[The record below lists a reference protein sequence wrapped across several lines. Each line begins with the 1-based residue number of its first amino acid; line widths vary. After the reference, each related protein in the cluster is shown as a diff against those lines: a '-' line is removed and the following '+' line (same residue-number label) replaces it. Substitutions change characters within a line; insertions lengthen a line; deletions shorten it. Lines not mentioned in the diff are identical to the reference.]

1 LETAAILKQREDQRM
16 AEAQAR
22 IAAKQDTNQSLTL
35 VDEFE
40 QGEQEIFDRLV
51 TENKLGDAD
60 FKDLYNTE
68 VQKLQSSIKE
78 RGKFSSSET
87 TLDFEN
93 KLMESQFKIG
103 DDRAIA
109 NTTALNDRMLGLG
122 QKRLRQYQLSPERK
136 GEGFNQIISGA
147 RDIVRR
153 EFGPSLPEA
162 MERQLINEVVINQF
176 EPQYSSLIAGQDYNG
191 ARLLLENDDV
201 SETLTNDQWRAYS
214 QRIELAENK
223 VTELAIENI
232 AKDTATAER
241 LGKPVSQLT
250 PTEIQEGRGGKDS
263 TFKARELVE
272 KAKVMFKTENP
283 SSEQIQQ
290 AARLQTGQDE
300 PNKLQRD
307 IIFKADAEE
316 INKQRGPNREV
327 AESNLQN
334 IRLAQTALSAKGPD
348 GKPAFEPGAFA
359 ELRTGISR
367 SLKIFGVTQDQIDKL
382 PFKLGD
388 ATMSDL
394 LSKPM
399 AQLALNQAE
408 KISRVTNMSLTLV
421 REALGTIGTDPEGLN
436 VMLGLASMIEERQL
450 SISELADKAA
460 AKIRNPESPGL
471 KNFDYVSEV
480 SNLKQEWGEKMEE
493 QLSTILVNSGKAP
506 GAAAPEAEKTAVSP
520 EDRAL
525 VGKPFAQGSKILGIQ
540 PDGRVLVEKA
550 DGQQGTVPREA
561 VDRWLQEQGGETA
574 PEGEPQGSSL
584 PRPPEATSPEAVE
597 GPEASPEAPLGL
609 REDGTPKGQG
619 FLGPRERPDG
629 GVSTELSVGVEID
642 GQEVLIPTMVPG
654 LEPKE
659 IEKLLE
665 IPEGG
670 AAEIPREIID
680 KAITHAEARIAEG
693 KSPFLELGEEPL
705 AEPQEPIELDQTT
718 TPDVK
723 PRTPAKKD
731 VAKKPGKF
739 TDAEAVAGLDDE
751 AFERFISTT
760 PASKRSAN
768 VNKVVADRVKAQLRS
783 KSGEA
788 EKDFSTPAKVKKMI
802 PKVTKGTAEQTK
814 IFKALVDQES
824 GSRVGLTSKAG
835 AKGLAQIMP
844 GTAKLIAEKSGL
856 GFTKEQI
863 LTDPEANL
871 KAGFWLLFKDTFP
884 RFKKTDDQLA
894 FSLADY
900 NANPSLRKA
909 RAKLKGKDKNTW
921 SKVEPMLPSET
932 RAYVKSIKKRMGK

>member
-1 LETAAILKQREDQRM
+1 
-16 AEAQAR
+16 
-22 IAAKQDTNQSLTL
+22 
-35 VDEFE
+35 
-40 QGEQEIFDRLV
+40 
-51 TENKLGDAD
+51 
-60 FKDLYNTE
+60 
-68 VQKLQSSIKE
+68 
-78 RGKFSSSET
+78 
-87 TLDFEN
+87 
-93 KLMESQFKIG
+93 
-103 DDRAIA
+103 
-109 NTTALNDRMLGLG
+109 
-122 QKRLRQYQLSPERK
+122 
-136 GEGFNQIISGA
+136 
-147 RDIVRR
+147 
-153 EFGPSLPEA
+153 
-162 MERQLINEVVINQF
+162 
-176 EPQYSSLIAGQDYNG
+176 
-191 ARLLLENDDV
+191 
-201 SETLTNDQWRAYS
+201 
-214 QRIELAENK
+214 
-223 VTELAIENI
+223 
-232 AKDTATAER
+232 
-241 LGKPVSQLT
+241 
-250 PTEIQEGRGGKDS
+250 
-263 TFKARELVE
+263 
-272 KAKVMFKTENP
+272 
-283 SSEQIQQ
+283 
-290 AARLQTGQDE
+290 
-300 PNKLQRD
+300 
-307 IIFKADAEE
+307 
-316 INKQRGPNREV
+316 
-327 AESNLQN
+327 
-334 IRLAQTALSAKGPD
+334 
-348 GKPAFEPGAFA
+348 
-359 ELRTGISR
+359 
-367 SLKIFGVTQDQIDKL
+367 
-382 PFKLGD
+382 
-388 ATMSDL
+388 MSDL

-460 AKIRNPESPGL
+460 AKIRNPDSPEL
-471 KNFDYVSEV
+471 KNFDYVAEV
-480 SNLKQEWGEKMEE
+480 SNLKQEWGEKMED
-493 QLSTILVNSGKAP
+493 QLSTILTNAGKAP

-525 VGKPFAQGSKILGIQ
+525 VGKPFAQGSKIIRVE
-540 PDGRVLVEKA
+540 PNGRVLVERA

-574 PEGEPQGSSL
+574 PEGEPQGSPS
-584 PRPPEATSPEAVE
+584 AE
-597 GPEASPEAPLGL
+597 GPEGADNIKSEMKEKFPKLAQFAEERGIDITEGEGPNHAETFLKGEGESPNPDKDVIQIRETPFNKAEVAAAETLHILG
-609 REDGTPKGQG
+609 GT
-619 FLGPRERPDG
+619 EPDG
-629 GVSTELSVGVEID
+629 KTPVNPEFFKMKQDFLKNLSPKEKEFAKEKFEKAKAEGATGTNFASLDNFIQSTHGDGFIRMHLFPQLMNEEEDRKRAESLELLTEPQKQILSKMKEFIGSDQIQPEQP
-642 GQEVLIPTMVPG
+642 QEQIEVPG
-654 LEPKE
+654 LGAVT
-659 IEKLLE
+659 
-665 IPEGG
+665 PESLDSTIKIIQ
-670 AAEIPREIID
+670 ADPRV
-680 KAITHAEARIAEG
+680 
-693 KSPFLELGEEPL
+693 
-705 AEPQEPIELDQTT
+705 PQELKELIGQLGKQDVSE
-718 TPDVK
+718 TPDLK

-768 VNKVVADRVKAQLRS
+768 VNKVVADRIKAQLRS